1 MFHYGK
7 SSNFITS
14 FRPFNIHLSNV
25 LLVYPTLFA
34 TPYLIYLVQLLFF
47 VSASVELSEE
57 VIERFQSEQH
67 KQS

>member
-1 MFHYGK
+1 MFHYRK

-14 FRPFNIHLSNV
+14 FRTFNIHLSNL
-25 LLVYPTLFA
+25 LLVYPTLFT
-34 TPYLIYLVQLLFF
+34 TPYLIYLLQFLFF

-57 VIERFQSEQH
+57 VIESFQSEQH

>member
-1 MFHYGK
+1 MFHYRK

-14 FRPFNIHLSNV
+14 FRPFNIHLSNTV
-25 LLVYPTLFA
+25 LVYATLF
-34 TPYLIYLVQLLFF
+34 TIPYLIYLLKFLFF

-57 VIERFQSEQH
+57 VIESFQSEQH

>member
-7 SSNFITS
+7 SSNFIT
-14 FRPFNIHLSNV
+14 FCRPFNIHLSNAV
-25 LLVYPTLFA
+25 LVYPTLFA
-34 TPYLIYLVQLLFF
+34 TPYLIYLLQFLFF

-57 VIERFQSEQH
+57 VIESFQSEQH

>member
-14 FRPFNIHLSNV
+14 FRPFNIHLSNL

-34 TPYLIYLVQLLFF
+34 TPYLIIL
-47 VSASVELSEE
+47 A
-57 VIERFQSEQH
+57 VISILRPCVGQTFGGSN
-67 KQS
+67 

>member
-7 SSNFITS
+7 SSNLIT
-14 FRPFNIHLSNV
+14 FCRPFNIHLSNAV
-25 LLVYPTLFA
+25 LVYSTLFA
-34 TPYLIYLVQLLFF
+34 TPYLIYLVQFLFF

-57 VIERFQSEQH
+57 VIESFQSEQH

>member
-7 SSNFITS
+7 SINFITS
-14 FRPFNIHLSNV
+14 FRPFNIHLSNAV
-25 LLVYPTLFA
+25 LVYVTLFT
-34 TPYLIYLVQLLFF
+34 TPYLIYLLKFLFF

-57 VIERFQSEQH
+57 VIESFQSEQH

>member
-14 FRPFNIHLSNV
+14 YRPFNIHLSNV

-34 TPYLIYLVQLLFF
+34 TPYLIYLLQLLFF
-47 VSASVELSEE
+47 VPASVELSEE
-57 VIERFQSEQH
+57 IIESFQSEQH

>member
-1 MFHYGK
+1 MFHYSK

-34 TPYLIYLVQLLFF
+34 TPYLIYLVQFLFF

-57 VIERFQSEQH
+57 VIESFQSEQH

>member
-14 FRPFNIHLSNV
+14 FRPFNIHLSNL

-34 TPYLIYLVQLLFF
+34 SPYLIYLLQFLFF
-47 VSASVELSEE
+47 VPASVELSEE
-57 VIERFQSEQH
+57 VIESFQSEQH

>member
-7 SSNFITS
+7 SSNFITYCS
-14 FRPFNIHLSNV
+14 SFNIHLSNAV
-25 LLVYPTLFA
+25 LVYATLFA
-34 TPYLIYLVQLLFF
+34 TPYLIYLLQFLFF

-57 VIERFQSEQH
+57 VIESFQSEQH

>member
-1 MFHYGK
+1 MFHYRK

-14 FRPFNIHLSNV
+14 YRPFNIHLSNV

-34 TPYLIYLVQLLFF
+34 TPYLIYLLQLLFF
-47 VSASVELSEE
+47 VPASVELSEE
-57 VIERFQSEQH
+57 IIESFQSEQH